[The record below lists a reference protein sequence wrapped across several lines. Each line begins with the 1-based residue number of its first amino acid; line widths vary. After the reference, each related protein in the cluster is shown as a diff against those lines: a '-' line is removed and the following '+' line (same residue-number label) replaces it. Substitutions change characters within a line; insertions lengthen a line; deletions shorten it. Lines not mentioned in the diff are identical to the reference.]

1 MEDVI
6 SKAIALGLGLG
17 VTGKEQVEKIVAE
30 VQKQA
35 GISKKESRQ
44 FIKNVMKK
52 GGKVRKDLDKQIA
65 GMVDNAIDTV
75 CPVTRKEF
83 NELKKQVAA
92 KKKPRKTTRKKTA
105 KKTAKRA

>member
-1 MEDVI
+1 MKDVI
-6 SKAIALGLGLG
+6 SKAVALGLGIG

-44 FIKNVMKK
+44 FIKDVMKK

-65 GMVDNAIDTV
+65 KTVAHTVDTV

-92 KKKPRKTTRKKTA
+92 KKKPRKTAR

>member
-1 MEDVI
+1 MKDLI
-6 SKAIALGLGLG
+6 SKAVALGLGIGL
-17 VTGKEQVEKIVAE
+17 TGKEQVEKIVAE

-44 FIKNVMKK
+44 FIKDVMKK
-52 GGKVRKDLDKQIA
+52 GEKTRKDLDKQIA
-65 GMVDNAIDTV
+65 KTVAHAVDTV

-92 KKKPRKTTRKKTA
+92 QKKPRKTVRKKTA
-105 KKTAKRA
+105 KRG